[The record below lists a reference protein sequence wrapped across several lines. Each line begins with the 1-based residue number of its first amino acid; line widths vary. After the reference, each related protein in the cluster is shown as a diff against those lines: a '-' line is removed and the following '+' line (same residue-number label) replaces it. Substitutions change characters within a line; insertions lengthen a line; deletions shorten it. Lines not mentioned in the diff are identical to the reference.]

1 MRVLFI
7 TAGGF
12 EDLELFCPMY
22 RLLEAG
28 LDVDVAAATTATI
41 KGKHG
46 YKISPSITISRVKS
60 SDYDLLVLPGGNA
73 PQTVRKDEQALSLV
87 REYFSRDKPLAAIC
101 HGPQILISAGLVTG
115 RRMTAYHK
123 VQTEL
128 AAAGAQVTDEPVVV
142 DGRLITSRVPSDLPY
157 FCREIMIAIDNSVK
171 Q

>member
-7 TAGGF
+7 TANGF
-12 EDLELFCPMY
+12 EDMELFCPMY

-28 LDVDVAAATTATI
+28 LEVDVAADTSATLM
-41 KGKHG
+41 GKHG
-46 YKISPSITISRVKS
+46 YKISPNITISKAKS
-60 SDYDLLVLPGGNA
+60 SDYNLLVLPGGNA
-73 PQTVRKDEQALSLV
+73 PQMVRKDEQALALV
-87 REYFSRDKPLAAIC
+87 REYFSQDKPLAAIC

-115 RRMTAYHK
+115 RNMTAYHN

-128 AAAGAQVTDEPVVV
+128 AAAGAKVTDEPVVV

-157 FCREIMIAIDNSVK
+157 FCREMMIALGNSAK